1 MSRSDRHVPL
11 RRAPRVLM
19 YHYFGEAT
27 GADPEQLFVTEA
39 AFAAQLRHLRRSGWR
54 ALTLDEYLAAL
65 DGAPTPRRSYLLTI
79 DDGHESAVG
88 VAAPALAE
96 AGVPSVLFVCPD
108 RVGGRAE
115 WTDGYQHERLAP
127 AEELK
132 GLPDLGMELGVHSAD
147 HTRMIGMDD
156 ETLQVHIADARDR
169 LEATTGVRARSFA
182 YPYGTHDAAARAAVA
197 AAGYDV
203 AFAVAREH
211 GRFAVDRVFVRSTD
225 SLALFRFKLSLPY
238 RIASRIGGRAWRLR
252 HAARAAGAAVRSIGA
267 QARFRGSQARTST
280 QGKGVSG
287 RGAGLVRRV
296 IDVAVSAALLAVLA
310 LPMLAI
316 ALAIRTESRGPALFR
331 QERVGL
337 HRRPFVMLK
346 FRTMRPGGDDAAL
359 RDLIARELR
368 GEDTVVDGSSKL
380 NGDTRI
386 TRVGRFLRR
395 TSLDELPQLINVL
408 RGDMTLVGPRPCLD
422 WEAEMFPAEY
432 AARFDVTPGLTGLW
446 QVSGRSSLGT
456 LDMLRLDVRYVEHR
470 TLRRDIAILL
480 RTIPSLLGGGGSR

>member
-1 MSRSDRHVPL
+1 MSRSDGSRRVPL
-11 RRAPRVLM
+11 RAPRVLM
-19 YHYFGEAT
+19 YHYFGEAP
-27 GADPEQLFVTEA
+27 GADPENLFVTEA
-39 AFAAQLRHLRRSGWR
+39 AFAAQLQHLRRRGWR

-65 DGAPTPRRSYLLTI
+65 RGAPTPRRSYLLTI
-79 DDGHESAVG
+79 DDGHESAVS
-88 VAAPALAE
+88 VAAPALAA

-115 WTDGYQHERLAP
+115 WTDDYQEERLAP

-147 HTRMIGMDD
+147 HTRMIGMGD
-156 ETLQVHIADARDR
+156 EALQVHVADARDR

-225 SLALFRFKLSLPY
+225 SLLRFRFKLSVAY
-238 RIASRIGGRAWRLR
+238 RIVSRVGGRAWRLR
-252 HAARAAGAAVRSIGA
+252 HAARAAGAAIRSIGA
-267 QARFRGSQARTST
+267 QARKR
-280 QGKGVSG
+280 VSG
-287 RGAGLVRRV
+287 RGAAVVRRV
-296 IDVAVSAALLAVLA
+296 IDVAVSAALLGVLA

-359 RDLIARELR
+359 RELIARELR

-408 RGDMTLVGPRPCLD
+408 RGDMTLVGPRPCLE

-470 TLRRDIAILL
+470 SLRRDLAILL
-480 RTIPSLLGGGGSR
+480 RTVPSLLGGGGSR